1 MLFLESSLDLQVELE
16 NIKTLVKNRGR
27 FESRS
32 ISVALGL
39 YLWFSVKKKIVLHQT
54 QISMIQNKELRWMN
68 FLVSLVLLYDLTF

>member
-54 QISMIQNKELRWMN
+54 QISMIQNKELR
-68 FLVSLVLLYDLTF
+68 